1 MTIASLYIGATGMK
15 THSQGMQVIG
25 NNLANI
31 NTVGFK
37 QSMMLYQ
44 DLTSLD
50 VTTGGNNPTVSM
62 SQQGMGASVA
72 EVRVLHT
79 AGGFEPSNTV
89 TDLAI
94 SGKGFFQVAQGD
106 KTHYT
111 RAGNFRF
118 DLEGYLVDPGGYRLQ
133 AKPIENGVAGGLQDL
148 QLVAGENGNMVL
160 PPSATTSLSI
170 ISNIGVTSDN
180 SASATDPY
188 FSLLQQWNG
197 TAEPPLGDGAY
208 GHSDSIAVYDAAGNK
223 HEVSVYYDGA
233 PDGPDGQRIVEYVMA
248 MPPSEDGGAGA
259 GTSAAGLLMAGTL
272 TFNANGEL
280 INMTAYT
287 PSGDASQ
294 LSSWQPAAMGADGYP
309 SFTATFAGSGGGAQ
323 VMTAGFG
330 MTGTGWT
337 GGGSAASVGS
347 NASQLP
353 GLAGAARQARVTTG
367 YEGSSSNLHR
377 TQNGYAQGG
386 LMSLAIDSEG
396 VMSGKFSNGQVVD
409 LYQIPLFRFTSEFG
423 LRREGGNHFS
433 ATRESGEAQEGTAKT
448 ENFGSVAASTLEM
461 SNVDAS
467 REFVN
472 MIITQRGFQS
482 QSKVVTTA
490 DTMLQKAL
498 ELKR

>member
-1 MTIASLYIGATGMK
+1 MTISSLYIGATGMK

-25 NNLANI
+25 NNLANM

-44 DLTSLD
+44 DLTSFG
-50 VTTGGNNPTVSM
+50 VTTGGNNPTVGM

-72 EVRVLHT
+72 EVRVIHQS
-79 AGGFEPSNTV
+79 GGFEPSNTV
-89 TDLAI
+89 TDMAI

-118 DLEGYLVDPGGYRLQ
+118 DMEGYLVDPGGFRLQ
-133 AKPIENGVAGGLQDL
+133 AKPIENGTSGALQDL
-148 QLVAGENGNMVL
+148 QLIAGDNGNMVL
-160 PPSATTSLSI
+160 APNATTSLTLV
-170 ISNIGVTSDN
+170 SNIGVAENKTADT
-180 SASATDPY
+180 TDPY
-188 FSLLQQWNG
+188 FSLLKQWDG
-197 TAEPPLGDGAY
+197 TAEPPLGEGAFGY
-208 GHSDSIAVYDAAGNK
+208 SESINVYDAGGNK
-223 HEVSVYYDGA
+223 HSVDVYYDGA
-233 PDGPDGQRIVEYVMA
+233 PEGANGQRVVEYIMT
-248 MPPSEDGGAGA
+248 MPPSDDGGAAA
-259 GTSAAGLLMAGTL
+259 GTTAAGLLMAGTL
-272 TFNANGEL
+272 TFNSSGEL
-280 INMTAYT
+280 IDMTAYT

-294 LSSWQPAAMGADGYP
+294 LSNWQPAAFGEGGKP
-309 SFTATFAGSGGGAQ
+309 SFTATFAGDGGGAQ
-323 VMTAGFG
+323 TITAGFG
-330 MTGTGWT
+330 LNGTGWT

-353 GLAGAARQARVTTG
+353 QLAGLTSESRKTTG
-367 YEGSSSNLHR
+367 YEGSSSSLYR
-377 TQNGYAQGG
+377 SQDGYAEGG
-386 LMSLAIDSEG
+386 LMSLEIDSKG
-396 VMSGKFSNGQVVD
+396 IMSGNFSNGQVVD
-409 LYQIPLFRFTSEFG
+409 LYEIPLFRFTSEFG

-433 ATRESGEAQEGTAKT
+433 ATKESGEAQEGAATT
-448 ENFGSVAASTLEM
+448 ENFGAVVASTLET

-490 DTMLQKAL
+490 DSMLQKAL